1 MKNTNTFIVVLL
13 TIATSF
19 VSCKK
24 DNNSLKS
31 QLLGKWNVTEI
42 KGADASKKGNAD
54 YFTFTS
60 NNDDQVERSLG
71 GQTRVGSYIVI
82 GDVFNMTFSDGN
94 LYCTKVVLSA
104 NKLQFESKDDKGDK
118 VSTYT
123 LTR

>member
-1 MKNTNTFIVVLL
+1 MKNTNTLIVVLL

-24 DNNSLKS
+24 DTNSLKS
-31 QLLGKWNVTEI
+31 QLVGKWNVTKIE
-42 KGADASKKGNAD
+42 GADASKKGNAD

-71 GQTRVGSYIVI
+71 GETRVGSYIVI
-82 GDVFNMTFSDGN
+82 GDVFNMTFSEGSY
-94 LYCTKVVLSA
+94 YCTKVIIDG
-104 NKLQFESKDDKGDK
+104 NKLQFESKSDKGDK